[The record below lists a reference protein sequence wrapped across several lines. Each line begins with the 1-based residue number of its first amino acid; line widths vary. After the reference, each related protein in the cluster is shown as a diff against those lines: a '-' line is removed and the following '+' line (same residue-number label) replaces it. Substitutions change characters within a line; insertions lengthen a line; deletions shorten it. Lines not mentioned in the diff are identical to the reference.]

1 MSMLGRTDSRDLN
14 RALPQGELIGNYRSY
29 LDAQKV
35 VDYLADQEFPV
46 QHVSIV
52 GNDLK
57 TVERVTGKLSYPR
70 VALSGAATGAWFG
83 LFVGLLLMLFGGG
96 ETYVLLIS
104 SMAMGAAFW
113 MLFGIISYALQRG
126 KRDFTSTNQ
135 VIATSYDVV
144 VATEVAR
151 EAHRLAA
158 QLPMAGTAH
167 AGQPVNQA
175 QPPFGQQ
182 PPAGYGQQ
190 PPFGQQPHAPERP
203 AQWGDDPYRQGNA
216 SVQQPGQVEP
226 DGQPAPGQPVRG
238 RYPDLPDGRPQ
249 YGIRVAPEPQP
260 AAPQQAGPGQPAA
273 PTQQAGLA
281 EPEGSGQQA
290 GGPQTDGPQADGSP
304 EDPERNAGSSGGEGR
319 SGT

>member
-1 MSMLGRTDSRDLN
+1 M
-14 RALPQGELIGNYRSY
+14 
-29 LDAQKV
+29 

-96 ETYVLLIS
+96 ETYALLIS

-144 VATEVAR
+144 VATEVAQ
-151 EAHRLAA
+151 EARRLAA
-158 QLPMAGTAH
+158 QLPMAGTAR
-167 AGQPVNQA
+167 AGAPVNQA
-175 QPPFGQQ
+175 AAPFGQQ

-190 PPFGQQPHAPERP
+190 PPFGQQPQAPERP

-216 SVQQPGQVEP
+216 PVQQPQ
-226 DGQPAPGQPVRG
+226 
-238 RYPDLPDGRPQ
+238 
-249 YGIRVAPEPQP
+249 PQP
-260 AAPQQAGPGQPAA
+260 ARTRRAGRAARARPAGAGTLPGPAGRPPA
-273 PTQQAGLA
+273 VWNTRYPRTAGRPDA
-281 EPEGSGQQA
+281 AGGTGTAGRPDAA
-290 GGPQTDGPQADGSP
+290 GGPGRARGQQPAGRRAPARRQSGRPGT
-304 EDPERNAGSSGGEGR
+304 ERR
-319 SGT
+319 FLRR

>member
-1 MSMLGRTDSRDLN
+1 MLGRTDSRDLN

-144 VATEVAR
+144 VATEVAQ
-151 EAHRLAA
+151 EARRLAA

-167 AGQPVNQA
+167 AGAPVNQA
-175 QPPFGQQ
+175 QAPLGQQ

-190 PPFGQQPHAPERP
+190 PPFGQQPQAPERP
-203 AQWGDDPYRQGNA
+203 AQWGDDPYGQGNA
-216 SVQQPGQVEP
+216 PAQQPQPQPGPAEP
-226 DGQPAPGQPVRG
+226 NGRPVQGQPVRG

-249 YGIRVAPEPQP
+249 YGIRVAPEPQA
-260 AAPQQAGPGQPAA
+260 AAPQQAGPGQQAA
-273 PTQQAGLA
+273 PTQQAGPA
-281 EPEGSGQQA
+281 EPEGSGQQS
-290 GGPQTDGPQADGSP
+290 GMPQTDGNT
-304 EDPERNAGSSGGEGR
+304 EDPERNAGSSGEGR

>member
-1 MSMLGRTDSRDLN
+1 MLGRTDSRDLN

-144 VATEVAR
+144 VATEVAQ
-151 EAHRLAA
+151 EARRLAA

-167 AGQPVNQA
+167 AGQPVNPAQA
-175 QPPFGQQ
+175 PLGQQ

-190 PPFGQQPHAPERP
+190 PPYGQQPQAPERP
-203 AQWGDDPYRQGNA
+203 AQWGEDPYRQGANGPA
-216 SVQQPGQVEP
+216 PQPGTAQPE
-226 DGQPAPGQPVRG
+226 GQPAQGQPVRG

-249 YGIRVAPEPQP
+249 YGIRVTPEPQA
-260 AAPQQAGPGQPAA
+260 AAPQQAGPGQQAA
-273 PTQQAGLA
+273 PTQQTGLA
-281 EPEGSGQQA
+281 GPEGSRQQA
-290 GGPQTDGPQADGSP
+290 GVPQTDGSP
-304 EDPERNAGSSGGEGR
+304 EDPEHQSGSSGEGR

>member
-46 QHVSIV
+46 QHVTIV

-57 TVERVTGKLSYPR
+57 TVERVTGRLSYPR

-144 VATEVAR
+144 VATEVAQ
-151 EAHRLAA
+151 EARRLAA
-158 QLPMAGTAH
+158 QLPMAGTARP
-167 AGQPVNQA
+167 GQPVNQA
-175 QPPFGQQ
+175 PAPFGQQ

-190 PPFGQQPHAPERP
+190 PPFGQQPQAPERP
-203 AQWGDDPYRQGNA
+203 AQWGEDPYRQGGNA
-216 SVQQPGQVEP
+216 PAPQQQPGPVQPE
-226 DGQPAPGQPVRG
+226 GQPAPGQPIRG

-249 YGIRVAPEPQP
+249 YGIRVTPEPQ
-260 AAPQQAGPGQPAA
+260 ADAPQQSAPAQPAGP
-273 PTQQAGLA
+273 TQ
-281 EPEGSGQQA
+281 
-290 GGPQTDGPQADGSP
+290 P
-304 EDPERNAGSSGGEGR
+304 EDSSRQPGAGRPEHPERNDDPSAGEGR
-319 SGT
+319 SNS

>member
-46 QHVSIV
+46 QHVTIV

-57 TVERVTGKLSYPR
+57 TVERVTGRLSYPR

-144 VATEVAR
+144 VSTEVAQ
-151 EAHRLAA
+151 EARRLAA

-167 AGQPVNQA
+167 AGAPVNQA
-175 QPPFGQQ
+175 PVPFGQQ

-190 PPFGQQPHAPERP
+190 PPFGQQPQPPERP
-203 AQWGDDPYRQGNA
+203 AQWGDDPYQGNA
-216 SVQQPGQVEP
+216 PVQQPQPGPGGQEA
-226 DGQPAPGQPVRG
+226 QPGQPVRG

-249 YGIRVAPEPQP
+249 YGIRVNPEPQ
-260 AAPQQAGPGQPAA
+260 AAA
-273 PTQQAGLA
+273 PTYQQT
-281 EPEGSGQQA
+281 GSGQQA
-290 GGPQTDGPQADGSP
+290 EPTQHAGPAGSEASSQTAGTPPTDGSAEG
-304 EDPERNAGSSGGEGR
+304 PERNDGSSEGNGR

>member
-46 QHVSIV
+46 QHVTIV

-57 TVERVTGKLSYPR
+57 TVERVTGRLSYPR

-144 VATEVAR
+144 VATEVAQ
-151 EAHRLAA
+151 EARRLAA
-158 QLPMAGTAH
+158 QLPMAGTAQ

-175 QPPFGQQ
+175 PAPSGQQPPAGYGQQ

-190 PPFGQQPHAPERP
+190 PPFGQQPQAPERP
-203 AQWGDDPYRQGNA
+203 AQWGEDPYGQGSA
-216 SVQQPGQVEP
+216 PVQQPQPGPAGP
-226 DGQPAPGQPVRG
+226 DGQPAPGPPVRG
-238 RYPDLPDGRPQ
+238 RFPDLPDGRPQ
-249 YGIRVAPEPQP
+249 YGIRVTPDPQA
-260 AAPQQAGPGQPAA
+260 AAPQEAGP
-273 PTQQAGLA
+273 
-281 EPEGSGQQA
+281 EQQA
-290 GGPQTDGPQADGSP
+290 GGPQSDGSA
-304 EDPERNAGSSGGEGR
+304 EDRERDAGSSGGEGR

>member
-144 VATEVAR
+144 VATEVAQ
-151 EAHRLAA
+151 EARRLAA
-158 QLPMAGTAH
+158 QLPMAGTAP
-167 AGQPVNQA
+167 AGQPVHQA
-175 QPPFGQQ
+175 QAPLGQQ

-190 PPFGQQPHAPERP
+190 PPPYGQQPPAPERP
-203 AQWGDDPYRQGNA
+203 AQWGEDPYRQGSA
-216 SVQQPGQVEP
+216 PVQQPQPGPE
-226 DGQPAPGQPVRG
+226 GQPATSQPVRG
-238 RYPDLPDGRPQ
+238 RFPDLPDGRPQ
-249 YGIRVAPEPQP
+249 YGIRVTPEPQA
-260 AAPQQAGPGQPAA
+260 AAPQPTGPGQEAA
-273 PTQQAGLA
+273 PTQRTGLA
-281 EPEGSGQQA
+281 EPEGTGQT
-290 GGPQTDGPQADGSP
+290 GVPQTDGSP
-304 EDPERNAGSSGGEGR
+304 EDPERKTGSSGEDR

>member
-1 MSMLGRTDSRDLN
+1 MLGRTDSRDLS
-14 RALPQGELIGNYRSY
+14 RTLPQGELIGNYRSY

-35 VDYLADQEFPV
+35 VDYLADEEFPV

-96 ETYVLLIS
+96 ETFVLLIS

-144 VATEVAR
+144 VATEVAH
-151 EAHRLAA
+151 EARRLAA
-158 QLPMAGTAH
+158 QLPMAGTARP
-167 AGQPVNQA
+167 GQQA
-175 QPPFGQQ
+175 NYGQQPFGQQ
-182 PPAGYGQQ
+182 PPAGYQQHPPAGYGQR
-190 PPFGQQPHAPERP
+190 PPAGGPQVPERP
-203 AQWGDDPYRQGNA
+203 VQWGEDPYGQRGNGP
-216 SVQQPGQVEP
+216 VQQPQPEA
-226 DGQPAPGQPVRG
+226 GQPGAGQTAAPGQPVRG

-249 YGIRVAPEPQP
+249 YGIRVTPDEQTGQSPEQNGNPQQESQPQP
-260 AAPQQAGPGQPAA
+260 DVSGDTRQGSESPGDGSRPGQ
-273 PTQQAGLA
+273 
-281 EPEGSGQQA
+281 
-290 GGPQTDGPQADGSP
+290 
-304 EDPERNAGSSGGEGR
+304 
-319 SGT
+319 

>member
-1 MSMLGRTDSRDLN
+1 MLGRTDSRDPN

-96 ETYVLLIS
+96 ETYALLIS

-144 VATEVAR
+144 VATEVAQ
-151 EAHRLAA
+151 EARRLAA
-158 QLPMAGTAH
+158 QLPMAGTARTG
-167 AGQPVNQA
+167 APVNQA
-175 QPPFGQQ
+175 AAPFGQQ

-190 PPFGQQPHAPERP
+190 PPFGQQPQAPERP

-216 SVQQPGQVEP
+216 PVQQPQPGPGEP
-226 DGQPAPGQPVRG
+226 VGQPAPGQPVRG

-249 YGIRVAPEPQP
+249 YGIRVTPEPQ
-260 AAPQQAGPGQPAA
+260 AA
-273 PTQQAGLA
+273 PTQAAPMQPAGPAQQATPTQPAGPA
-281 EPEGSGQQA
+281 EPEDSSRP
-290 GGPQTDGPQADGSP
+290 GGAPQPDGSP
-304 EDPERNAGSSGGEGR
+304 EGPERNDGSSGGDGR